1 MRNIQHIG
9 HDAAQLIFV
18 IHQGKRR
25 KVGVDQQADA
35 TMLLQPALLLG
46 AKGEGGIEK
55 RQIAA
60 VEPVLHDPH
69 RGIAVDGMN
78 ETIEDLV

>member
-1 MRNIQHIG
+1 
-9 HDAAQLIFV
+9 
-18 IHQGKRR
+18 
-25 KVGVDQQADA
+25 
-35 TMLLQPALLLG
+35 MLLQPALLFG
-46 AKGEGGIEK
+46 AKGKRGIEK

-78 ETIEDLV
+78 ETFEDLV

>member
-1 MRNIQHIG
+1 
-9 HDAAQLIFV
+9 
-18 IHQGKRR
+18 
-25 KVGVDQQADA
+25 
-35 TMLLQPALLLG
+35 MLLQPALLLG

-78 ETIEDLV
+78 EMFEDLV